1 MVLVVVAI
9 IAMATSSAAEAA
21 LSCFWYTLQES
32 LQRGADSNHGISEH
46 LVGLFLPQKFELTSP
61 HMELR
66 IRFIYVVKNA
76 CITGRCKFYNWQTL
90 RDEFLVKH
98 CTDEMHRSPECG

>member
-66 IRFIYVVKNA
+66 IRFIYVVKTLA
-76 CITGRCKFYNWQTL
+76 LLGGASFTTGRPFAMSSL
-90 RDEFLVKH
+90 
-98 CTDEMHRSPECG
+98 